1 MTKTLEIRE
10 GNMRTLIWEIY
21 RHVLVLRIQIKLMP
35 KNQFDD
41 FIKDLNYEQKAY
53 AIFFRLF

>member
-1 MTKTLEIRE
+1 
-10 GNMRTLIWEIY
+10 MRTLIWEIY

-41 FIKDLNYEQKAY
+41 FIKDLNFEQKAY